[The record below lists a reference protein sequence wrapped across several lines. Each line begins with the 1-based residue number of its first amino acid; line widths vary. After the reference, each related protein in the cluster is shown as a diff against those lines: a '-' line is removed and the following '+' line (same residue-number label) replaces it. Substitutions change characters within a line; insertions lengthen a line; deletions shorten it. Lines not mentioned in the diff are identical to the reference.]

1 MNSKT
6 MKRVRAKSL
15 EILCSW
21 LHTLVPDEERVKINV
36 SNVDQF
42 LAQQEYIYSNKTLY
56 LSIYTKK
63 WVVVVLK
70 KMIKDGYV
78 IDDIDYN
85 IFNNNYKKYIH
96 GSR

>member
-6 MKRVRAKSL
+6 MKRIRAKSL

-21 LHTLVPDEERVKINV
+21 LHTLVPDEEKIKINIK
-36 SNVDQF
+36 NVDQF
-42 LAQQEYIYSNKTLY
+42 LAQQEYIYKNKTLY

-70 KMIKDGYV
+70 KMIKDGYT
-78 IDDIDYN
+78 IDAIDYD
-85 IFNNNYKKYIH
+85 IFNNNYKKYIY
-96 GSR
+96 GAS

>member
-70 KMIKDGYV
+70 KMIKDGYA

-96 GSR
+96 GAR

>member
-96 GSR
+96 GAR